1 MKARKQNLSS
11 ILKLICEMNKI
22 KCVVVDDE
30 PLAISLLE
38 NYVQKVPFLELVF
51 SAENPVD
58 ALGYIQNNE
67 SDLVFLDIQM
77 PELTG
82 INFMKIL
89 GDKQKY
95 VLTTAYSEY
104 ALEGYDYHIVDY
116 LLKPISFERF
126 YKTALKAQE
135 RFSVSESQKN
145 SHFFVKSSGQQ
156 HRINFDEILYVESL
170 KDYVNIKTENQ
181 EYIILDSLK
190 SLENQLPDYF
200 LRIHKS
206 FIINLNKIKSL
217 SSKKVTLTSDHEV
230 PVGDMYRAVFL
241 EKMK

>member
-1 MKARKQNLSS
+1 
-11 ILKLICEMNKI
+11 MNTI

-38 NYVQKVPFLELVF
+38 SYVQKVLFLELVF

-95 VLTTAYSEY
+95 ILTTAYSEY
-104 ALEGYDYHIVDY
+104 ALEGYEYNIIDY

-126 YKTALKAQE
+126 YKSALKAQE
-135 RFSVSESQKN
+135 RFSANKTHEDC
-145 SHFFVKSSGQQ
+145 HFFVKSSGQQ
-156 HRINFDEILYVESL
+156 HRINFNEILFIESL

-190 SLENQLPDYF
+190 SLENQLPENF

-217 SSKKVTLTSDHEV
+217 SSKKVILTSDYEV
-230 PVGDMYRAVFL
+230 PVGDMYRSVFL